1 MWRLAAAAENYG
13 GILSG
18 SIAPWTPL
26 GASEEEVEE
35 FLALREGLPPY
46 LYESIIR
53 WIRARK
59 VSESWVYWEFLV
71 EFQEASRM
79 SLGVAT
85 GTYTRFDDLASFLR
99 KLRPEKMAN
108 LLDFMLGTL
117 DSYRADEAAQ
127 ELEKSLATGGS
138 SWAVGVRGGRRGLV
152 ARMPASVVDVVAS
165 VTSTSD
171 KAGAKLAQAWDKAY
185 GPDAQPTDAYVA
197 AVRAVEILICPLVSP
212 NNDRATLGTAIRDLR
227 NQGGSWTFA
236 MKHGD
241 GTDTS
246 LEVVGILQLLW
257 KGQNDRHGSG
267 EYADVTIEE
276 AQAAVLL
283 ASTVVGWLAKGMLRR
298 K

>member
-1 MWRLAAAAENYG
+1 M
-13 GILSG
+13 
-18 SIAPWTPL
+18 
-26 GASEEEVEE
+26 ASEEEVEE

-59 VSESWVYWEFLV
+59 SSERYAYWEFLV
-71 EFQEASRM
+71 EYQEASRM
-79 SLGVAT
+79 SLGVTT
-85 GTYTRFDDLASFLR
+85 GTYTHIDELADFLR
-99 KLRPEKMAN
+99 TLSAKKMAN

-117 DSYRADEAAQ
+117 PSYRADEAAE

-171 KAGAKLAQAWDKAY
+171 KAGAKLSQAWDKAY

-212 NNDRATLGTAIRDLR
+212 KNDRATLGTALRDLR
-227 NQGGSWTFA
+227 NQGGSWSFA

-246 LEVVGILQLLW
+246 LEVVEILQLLW

-267 EYADVTIEE
+267 EYVDVTVDE

>member
-1 MWRLAAAAENYG
+1 MSE
-13 GILSG
+13 

-26 GASEEEVEE
+26 GASEDELEE
-35 FLALREGLPPY
+35 FLSLREGLPQY
-46 LYESIIR
+46 LYESLIS
-53 WIRARK
+53 WIRGRK
-59 VSESWVYWEFLV
+59 VTPQGWVHWEFLV
-71 EFQEASRM
+71 DFQAASKTH
-79 SLGVAT
+79 LGVST
-85 GTYTRFDDLASFLR
+85 GKYTHFNELHTFLR
-99 KLRPEKMAN
+99 TLPPDRFAN
-108 LLDFMLGTL
+108 LLDYMLATMPLRGTE
-117 DSYRADEAAQ
+117 SA
-127 ELEKSLATGGS
+127 LEKVLATGGS
-138 SWAVGVRGGRRGLV
+138 SWRVGLRGGRNGLV

-165 VTSTSD
+165 VTSASD
-171 KAGAKLAQAWDKAY
+171 RAGEKLSQAWDKAY

-212 NNDRATLGTAIRDLR
+212 KSDRATLGTVIRDLR
-227 NQGGSWTFA
+227 NQNGSWSFA

-246 LEVVGILQLLW
+246 IEVVAILQLLW

-267 EYADVTIEE
+267 HYADVTIEE